1 MVEGMTQRG
10 CPAVTVALTLVTG
23 AVSVA
28 GLLSSDVL
36 GALGRTPAVVH
47 GQPWR
52 LLTALLV
59 QDGGVAGTASNLV
72 FLAMIGVAVEQ
83 VAGRVAMLGCYLAA
97 GLAGQ
102 LVGLG
107 WQPFGAG
114 NSVAVCGLAG
124 LLVWRV
130 TDRRLP
136 HWAGSAVTLWWGALL
151 ATWWWPLFGLG
162 VLAAAVDRHALLD
175 RPALRMPLLGAG
187 TLVVACVLIGLGN
200 IHGPAL
206 AVGTVLGWIA
216 RPGYRAGPGTPDGGR
231 A

>member
-1 MVEGMTQRG
+1 VSTRCGPLYR
-10 CPAVTVALTLVTG
+10 CPALTVALTLVTG

-28 GLLSSDVL
+28 GLLSPEVV

-47 GQPWR
+47 GEPWR
-52 LLTALLV
+52 LVTTLLV

-72 FLAMIGVAVEQ
+72 FLVLVGVAVEQ
-83 VAGRVAMLGCYLAA
+83 VAGRVTMLGCYLAA
-97 GLAGQ
+97 GLTGQ

-124 LLVWRV
+124 LLVWQVADGRA
-130 TDRRLP
+130 P
-136 HWAGSAVTLWWGALL
+136 PWAGSAVTLWWGALL

-162 VLAAAVDRHALLD
+162 VVAAAVDRGVLLD
-175 RPALRMPLLGAG
+175 PSALRVRLLAAG
-187 TLVVACVLIGLGN
+187 TLAVACALIGLGN

-206 AVGTVLGWIA
+206 AVGTMLGWIVA
-216 RPGYRAGPGTPDGGR
+216 GRPGR
-231 A
+231 